1 MPVLK
6 GSGWGKGRPGV
17 ARGEGIGECHSVSNL
32 DLGCISLRKYKIG
45 FLNPKESENGFCVS
59 LLNRSIQDI
68 SDYGVS
74 KEPKNPH
81 GSFDPH
87 DPKYLGLICLVKK
100 CKIRF
105 WIPSDFTIQSW
116 IFIKKRTLAEKKKR
130 KKSRTNEAKAK
141 ETRRRQEREREE
153 QFQLILDNYYIICHN
168 LKSPH
173 YLNTNIPVPPQG
185 SRWRTI

>member
-1 MPVLK
+1 M
-6 GSGWGKGRPGV
+6 
-17 ARGEGIGECHSVSNL
+17 
-32 DLGCISLRKYKIG
+32 
-45 FLNPKESENGFCVS
+45 
-59 LLNRSIQDI
+59 
-68 SDYGVS
+68 S

-116 IFIKKRTLAEKKKR
+116 IFIKKRTLAETKKR

-185 SRWRTI
+185 SRWRTIWQDSGEGKLYRKGCQWPHKTNSRCCWLFTWTRNRA